1 MVTAT
6 AQVQTTIPALD
17 EVIDIPCI
25 DAYSTTSRE
34 QEIPA
39 LNSDN
44 SASTTIDH
52 ETEEPED
59 VEEMEHNEGVENIGS
74 IGSSMEAMGN
84 PEDEDEDDQNKI
96 DQQEQELL
104 VTRAIQGDQMAFS
117 EIVDQYGTLML
128 RTASM
133 IVGDRDIAEDV
144 VQDALI
150 QAWHHLADLRKAG
163 ALRPW
168 LMRIVVNQCISFK
181 RRLARTTAFMRQA
194 LSEQETDLIAQ
205 AADDHK
211 GCMERDWDLACAIE
225 SLPMKQ
231 RVVIVLH
238 YYNSMTLPEMA
249 QTLNTSENT
258 LKKRIQA
265 ALSNLRRIL
274 RASNAEEE
282 NSFGSGRPHIVPS
295 VA

>member
-1 MVTAT
+1 MVIVAAQRPEYDTINTYLALEEEQAPTNQATDSNSIEQTGRANETADYSEQNRVI
-6 AQVQTTIPALD
+6 AYALQG
-17 EVIDIPCI
+17 
-25 DAYSTTSRE
+25 S
-34 QEIPA
+34 
-39 LNSDN
+39 
-44 SASTTIDH
+44 H
-52 ETEEPED
+52 E
-59 VEEMEHNEGVENIGS
+59 
-74 IGSSMEAMGN
+74 
-84 PEDEDEDDQNKI
+84 
-96 DQQEQELL
+96 
-104 VTRAIQGDQMAFS
+104 AFA
-117 EIVDQYGTLML
+117 EIVDQYSLLML
-128 RTASM
+128 RTATM

-144 VQDALI
+144 VQDAFI
-150 QAWHHLADLRKAG
+150 QAWHHLADLRQAG

-181 RRLARTTAFMRQA
+181 RRLARSTAFMRQA
-194 LSEQETDLIAQ
+194 LSDQATDLIAQ

-211 GCMERDWDLACAIE
+211 GRMERDWDLAYAVE

-249 QTLNTSENT
+249 QSLCTSENT

-274 RASNAEEE
+274 HTSEADAVYVGAQLKEY
-282 NSFGSGRPHIVPS
+282 VPS

>member
-6 AQVQTTIPALD
+6 AHQPETFPILDAAIDFSHEDMLREPQATIEQD
-17 EVIDIPCI
+17 EKDEQATVMEQDE
-25 DAYSTTSRE
+25 SLEELE
-34 QEIPA
+34 QER
-39 LNSDN
+39 
-44 SASTTIDH
+44 
-52 ETEEPED
+52 
-59 VEEMEHNEGVENIGS
+59 
-74 IGSSMEAMGN
+74 
-84 PEDEDEDDQNKI
+84 
-96 DQQEQELL
+96 L
-104 VTRAIQGDQMAFS
+104 VTRALQGDQAAFT
-117 EIVDQYGTLML
+117 EIVDQYSTLML

-133 IVGDRDIAEDV
+133 IVGDRDTAEDV

-205 AADDHK
+205 VADDHK
-211 GCMERDWDLACAIE
+211 GRMERDWDLAHAIE
-225 SLPMKQ
+225 NLPLKQ

-249 QTLNTSENT
+249 QTLHTSENT

-265 ALSNLRRIL
+265 ALTNLRRML
-274 RASNAEEE
+274 RTGSTEEDMPVQR
-282 NSFGSGRPHIVPS
+282 GIKGYAPLM
-295 VA
+295 A

>member
-1 MVTAT
+1 MVTA
-6 AQVQTTIPALD
+6 QMQETIS
-17 EVIDIPCI
+17 II
-25 DAYSTTSRE
+25 DAERDLPPVDNGTKPQESEEE
-34 QEIPA
+34 QE
-39 LNSDN
+39 DR
-44 SASTTIDH
+44 
-52 ETEEPED
+52 PEQ
-59 VEEMEHNEGVENIGS
+59 I
-74 IGSSMEAMGN
+74 
-84 PEDEDEDDQNKI
+84 
-96 DQQEQELL
+96 EQERM
-104 VTRAIQGDQMAFS
+104 VMRALQGDQAAFA
-117 EIVDQYGTLML
+117 EIVDNYSTLML

-211 GCMERDWDLACAIE
+211 GRMERDWDLAHAIE
-225 SLPMKQ
+225 TLPIKQ

-238 YYNSMTLPEMA
+238 YYNGMTLPEMA
-249 QTLNTSENT
+249 QALNTSENT

-265 ALSNLRRIL
+265 ALTNLRRML
-274 RASNAEEE
+274 RTSADEEE
-282 NSFGSGRPHIVPS
+282 SAQQGMGELVPLF
-295 VA
+295 A